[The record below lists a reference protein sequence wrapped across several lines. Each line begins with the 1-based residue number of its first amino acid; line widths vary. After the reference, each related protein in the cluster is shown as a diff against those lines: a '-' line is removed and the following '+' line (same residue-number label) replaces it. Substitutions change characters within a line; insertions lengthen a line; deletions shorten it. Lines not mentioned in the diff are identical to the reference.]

1 MSEAEQQIHSWQQC
15 RNKREELDLLSNK
28 WDNENCHHKND
39 IDQDHLTDKGPER
52 LSCCTSINL
61 QRLFPS
67 CQVGIKELQKA
78 IHSGKSSL
86 SQGYSEFG
94 SSQRRLNE
102 LSLIQ
107 RLLSECVANHHA
119 NSQVHPF
126 LRCPYRYE
134 EGFIWWLIRYWQ
146 GSTKNWPTGQ
156 KSGRRSPP
164 GWNGNHRHSEPEARG
179 WVTIKLSEKTGF
191 TLIPVGAEDEEW
203 AKEETSS
210 KGVEP
215 LDKQPS
221 NILLISPVLAHW
233 GGAGWGEWSTTQSQ
247 NLEKWL
253 KCL

>member
-156 KSGRRSPP
+156 KSGATVTSWLEWEPPPCRTWSQRVSHHQAVWEDGIHPYP
-164 GWNGNHRHSEPEARG
+164 GWRRRRG
-179 WVTIKLSEKTGF
+179 V
-191 TLIPVGAEDEEW
+191 
-203 AKEETSS
+203 S
-210 KGVEP
+210 KGR
-215 LDKQPS
+215 D
-221 NILLISPVLAHW
+221 LIKGCWA
-233 GGAGWGEWSTTQSQ
+233 TR
-247 NLEKWL
+247 
-253 KCL
+253 